1 MNHTRRRRCISL
13 SGAIVS
19 GIIFGLAADGIAA
32 PLPLPDP
39 LGASHSVGTSP
50 PASVKPDTAS
60 RTRISEAYGKLPLSF
75 EVNQGQTDE
84 QVRFL
89 ARGHGY
95 TLFLTATETVL
106 SLRTEG
112 SGLRTESPTAKQRA
126 VVRMKV
132 VGGDAHAKLVGVD
145 ELPGKS
151 NYFIGNDPKKW
162 RTNIPHYSKV
172 RYREAYPGID
182 LVFYGNPRQLEYD
195 FVIAP
200 GADPDTITLVFEGV
214 DRLEIDNEGN
224 LILHL
229 PGGHLIQRTPIIYQ
243 EINGSRQAVTGHY
256 VFRDKNRI
264 GVHVAA
270 YDRTRP
276 LIIDPVLVYST
287 FLGSTGTDR
296 GNAIAVD
303 ATGNAYVTGE
313 TDNVGV
319 APFPTTVG
327 AGFSGVQ
334 DAFVTKINTAGNA
347 LLYST
352 FLGGGG
358 TDRGLGIAVNG
369 VNEAYVT
376 GVTDSPVA
384 NPFPTTA
391 GAFDTTHDGLMD
403 AFVTK
408 LNAAGSMLL
417 YSTYLGGSLDDQGNA
432 IAVDSANNAYITGRT
447 ESGGATAFPTT
458 GGAFDTSFGGARDA
472 FVSKFDPT
480 LAGAASLL
488 YSTFLGG
495 TGTDEGFGIAVDAAL
510 RAYVTGVTDNAG
522 LTPFPTI
529 PGSLDTTF
537 NGVQDAFVTRLN
549 AAGNALEYS
558 TFLGSGGTDRGNAI
572 AVDAANRAYVTG
584 VTDNGGLILFPTTA
598 GSFDT
603 TFNGVQDA
611 FVTRLNAV
619 GTMLE
624 YSTFLGGAFE
634 DVGRGI
640 AIDGVGNAYITGDT
654 RSDNFPTAGSP
665 FQAARAG
672 LQDAF
677 VTKLNATGT
686 GLVYSTYLGGSET
699 DIGNGIAVD
708 PLDNAY
714 VTGETGPAGV
724 PTPFPTTAGAFD
736 TTFNDVIDAFIAK
749 LMESPAAGAGGG
761 GGGGSSGFCFI
772 ATAAF
777 GSPLAPQVQL
787 LREFRDRY
795 LMTNAPG
802 RLFVSTYY
810 RISPPVA
817 TFIAESE
824 ALRAIVRAGLIP
836 VIGWVSLFMWSPI
849 LGLAIPVTC
858 LGLGTRLAFRA
869 ATRLRVRP

>member
-1 MNHTRRRRCISL
+1 MNHTRRCRRISL

-19 GIIFGLAADGIAA
+19 GIIFGLASDAIAP

-75 EVNQGQTDE
+75 EVSQGKTDE

-89 ARGHGY
+89 ARGSGY
-95 TLFLTATETVL
+95 TLFLTPTEAVL
-106 SLRTEG
+106 SLKTEG
-112 SGLRTESPTAKQRA
+112 SGLRTEPPTAMRRA

-132 VGGDAHAKLVGVD
+132 VGVNAHAKLVGVE

-162 RTNIPHYSKV
+162 RTNIPHYGKV

-182 LVFYGNPRQLEYD
+182 LVFYGNPWQLEYD

-224 LILHL
+224 LILHTA
-229 PGGHLIQRTPIIYQ
+229 GGHLIQRTPVIYQ
-243 EINGSRQAVTGHY
+243 EINGARQAVTGHY
-256 VFRDKNRI
+256 VLRDKNRI

-327 AGFSGVQ
+327 A
-334 DAFVTKINTAGNA
+334 
-347 LLYST
+347 
-352 FLGGGG
+352 
-358 TDRGLGIAVNG
+358 
-369 VNEAYVT
+369 
-376 GVTDSPVA
+376 
-384 NPFPTTA
+384 
-391 GAFDTTHDGLMD
+391 FDTTHNGLMD

-665 FQAARAG
+665 FQAARAR

-736 TTFNDVIDAFIAK
+736 QIFNLV
-749 LMESPAAGAGGG
+749 
-761 GGGGSSGFCFI
+761 
-772 ATAAF
+772 
-777 GSPLAPQVQL
+777 
-787 LREFRDRY
+787 
-795 LMTNAPG
+795 
-802 RLFVSTYY
+802 
-810 RISPPVA
+810 
-817 TFIAESE
+817 
-824 ALRAIVRAGLIP
+824 
-836 VIGWVSLFMWSPI
+836 
-849 LGLAIPVTC
+849 
-858 LGLGTRLAFRA
+858 
-869 ATRLRVRP
+869 